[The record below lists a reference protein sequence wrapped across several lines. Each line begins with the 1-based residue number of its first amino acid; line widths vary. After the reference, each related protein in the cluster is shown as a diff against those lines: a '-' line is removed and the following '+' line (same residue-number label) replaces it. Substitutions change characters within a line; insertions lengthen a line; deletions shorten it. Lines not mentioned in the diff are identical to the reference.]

1 MNGRIII
8 KRDVRLALIGFPLDE
23 NSTYMQ
29 GPAQAPPLIRQAFH
43 CDSTNTWSELGID
56 LGEESILYDAGD
68 VVFESGSD
76 SFDRIRNAVTDLLD
90 KGYCPI
96 SLGGDHVITYPI
108 IQTFRRKYNR
118 LNILHLDAHPDLYDA
133 MNGNRHLHCSPFARI
148 MEEGLAERLVQ
159 VGIRGM
165 NGHQREQADKFGV
178 EVHEM
183 RTWNEDIPFHFKDP
197 LYISLDLD
205 ALDPAFAPGVSHFEP
220 GGLSTRQAIGILHQV
235 QAPEIVGADIVEYN
249 PERDP
254 SGVTAMVCA
263 KLLKEI
269 AARMVIKND

>member
-1 MNGRIII
+1 MR
-8 KRDVRLALIGFPLDE
+8 
-23 NSTYMQ
+23 

-56 LGEESILYDAGD
+56 LNDESILYDAGD

-76 SFDRIRNAVTDLLD
+76 TFDHIREAVTELLD
-90 KGYCPI
+90 KGYYPI
-96 SLGGDHVITYPI
+96 SLGGDHAITYPI
-108 IQTFRRKYNR
+108 IQTFRRKYGR
-118 LNILHLDAHPDLYDA
+118 LNILHLDAHPDLYDE
-133 MNGNRHLHCSPFARI
+133 MEGKRHLHCSPFARI
-148 MEEGLAERLVQ
+148 MEEGLVERLVQ

-183 RTWNEDIPFHFKDP
+183 KTWNEDTPFHFKDP

-220 GGLSTRQAIGILHQV
+220 GGLSTRQAIGIFHQV

-269 AARMVIKND
+269 AGRMVIKND